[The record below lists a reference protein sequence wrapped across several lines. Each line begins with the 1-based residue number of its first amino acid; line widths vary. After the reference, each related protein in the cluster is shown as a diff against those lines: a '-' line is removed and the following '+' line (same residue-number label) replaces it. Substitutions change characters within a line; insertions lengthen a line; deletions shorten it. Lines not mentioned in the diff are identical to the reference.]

1 MFRLKELEILGSKA
15 ELAALPEGKLLIN
28 TINAHSYNTARKD
41 KLFAEA
47 LTNGDVLIPDG
58 VSIVK
63 ACKWIKAKS
72 QPKERIAG
80 WDLFSFEMGK
90 LERESE
96 ERRVKSE
103 ESSAD
108 NDNQVEGKSKIDNS
122 SSASADNSCLGKRLY
137 EPSATPNPQ
146 HSTFINSSSAS
157 ADNSTF
163 NPQHSTFRSLQR
175 TVMFMGSSQMVL
187 DLIVKRAAEVYPH
200 LKVVTYSPPYKPE
213 FSDDDNKAIIDAINA
228 TDPDLLWIGMTAPK
242 QEKWTYSHWDELNI
256 HCHVGTIGAV
266 FDFFA
271 GTVER
276 APMWWQRHGLEW
288 LYRLLKEPKRM
299 WRRYIIGNAL
309 FLWNMLKEKC

>member
-1 MFRLKELEILGSKA
+1 MFRLKNLNILGSKA

-41 KLFAEA
+41 ELFAEA

-63 ACKWIKAKS
+63 ACRWIKAKS
-72 QPKERIAG
+72 LPKERIAG
-80 WDLFSFEMGK
+80 WDLFEFEMNK
-90 LERESE
+90 LEECGMNN
-96 ERRVKSE
+96 
-103 ESSAD
+103 SSL
-108 NDNQVEGKSKIDNS
+108 DNS
-122 SSASADNSCLGKRLY
+122 QSASADHSKLKIQNSCSGKRLY
-137 EPSATPNPQ
+137 EPSAK
-146 HSTFINSSSAS
+146 
-157 ADNSTF
+157 
-163 NPQHSTFRSLQR
+163 FRERPL
-175 TVMFMGSSQMVL
+175 TVMFMGSSQKVL

-200 LKVVTYSPPYKPE
+200 LKIVTYSPPYKPE
-213 FSDDDNKAIIDAINA
+213 LSEEDNKAIVEAINA
-228 TDPDLLWIGMTAPK
+228 ADPDLLWIGMTAPK
-242 QEKWTYSHWDELNI
+242 QEKWTYSHWNELNI

-299 WRRYIIGNAL
+299 WRRYIIGNTL

>member
-1 MFRLKELEILGSKA
+1 MFRLKDLNILGSKA
-15 ELAALPEGKLLIN
+15 ELASLPDGKLLIN

-41 KLFAEA
+41 RLFAEA

-63 ACKWIKAKS
+63 ACRWIKAKS

-80 WDLFSFEMGK
+80 WDLFSFEMEN
-90 LERESE
+90 LERKQCGMLNVECGANN
-96 ERRVKSE
+96 
-103 ESSAD
+103 SSLDNSQSALAD
-108 NDNQVEGKSKIDNS
+108 NPKFKIQNS
-122 SSASADNSCLGKRLY
+122 
-137 EPSATPNPQ
+137 E
-146 HSTFINSSSAS
+146 
-157 ADNSTF
+157 
-163 NPQHSTFRSLQR
+163 FRSPQR
-175 TVMFMGSSQMVL
+175 TVMFMGSSQKVL
-187 DLIVKRAAEVYPH
+187 DLIVKRAAKVYPH

-213 FSDDDNKAIIDAINA
+213 FSEEDNKAIIDAINA
-228 TDPDLLWIGMTAPK
+228 ANPDLLWIGMTAPK

-276 APMWWQRHGLEW
+276 APIWWQRHGLEW

-309 FLWNMLKEKC
+309 FLFNVIFRERW

>member
-1 MFRLKELEILGSKA
+1 MFCLKSLDILGSKV
-15 ELAALPEGKLLIN
+15 ELASLPEGKLLIN
-28 TINAHSYNTARKD
+28 TVNAHSYNTARKD
-41 KLFAEA
+41 SLFAEA

-80 WDLFSFEMGK
+80 WDLFAFEMEK
-90 LERESE
+90 LERES
-96 ERRVKSE
+96 
-103 ESSAD
+103 
-108 NDNQVEGKSKIDNS
+108 G
-122 SSASADNSCLGKRLY
+122 
-137 EPSATPNPQ
+137 
-146 HSTFINSSSAS
+146 
-157 ADNSTF
+157 
-163 NPQHSTFRSLQR
+163 
-175 TVMFMGSSQMVL
+175 TVMFMGSSQKVL
-187 DLIVKRAAEVYPH
+187 DLIVRRAAEVYPH

-213 FSDDDNKAIIDAINA
+213 FSDEDNKAIVDAINA
-228 TDPDLLWIGMTAPK
+228 ANPDLLWIGMTAPK
-242 QEKWTYSHWDELNI
+242 QEKWTYAHWKELDI

-309 FLWNMLKEKC
+309 FLWNIALKE

>member
-1 MFRLKELEILGSKA
+1 MFRLKNLNILGSKA

-41 KLFAEA
+41 ELFAEA

-63 ACKWIKAKS
+63 ACRWIKAKS
-72 QPKERIAG
+72 LPKERIAG
-80 WDLFSFEMGK
+80 WDLFEFEMNK
-90 LERESE
+90 LEECGMKNVECGVNGE
-96 ERRVKSE
+96 ECGMLRSARRDACQSKNVE
-103 ESSAD
+103 CGANNSSL
-108 NDNQVEGKSKIDNS
+108 DNS
-122 SSASADNSCLGKRLY
+122 QSASAD
-137 EPSATPNPQ
+137 
-146 HSTFINSSSAS
+146 HSTFN
-157 ADNSTF
+157 T
-163 NPQHSTFRSLQR
+163 QHSPLRSPQR
-175 TVMFMGSSQMVL
+175 TVMFMGSSQKVL

-213 FSDDDNKAIIDAINA
+213 FSDEDNKAIIDAINA
-228 TDPDLLWIGMTAPK
+228 VNPDLLWIGMTAPK
-242 QEKWTYSHWDELNI
+242 QEKWTYSHWEELDI

-271 GTVER
+271 GTMER

>member
-1 MFRLKELEILGSKA
+1 MFCLKSLNILGSKA
-15 ELAALPEGKLLIN
+15 ELASLPEGKLLIN

-41 KLFAEA
+41 SLFAEA

-80 WDLFSFEMGK
+80 WDLFSFEMEK

-96 ERRVKSE
+96 ELRTKSE
-103 ESSAD
+103 ES
-108 NDNQVEGKSKIDNS
+108 KI
-122 SSASADNSCLGKRLY
+122 
-137 EPSATPNPQ
+137 
-146 HSTFINSSSAS
+146 
-157 ADNSTF
+157 
-163 NPQHSTFRSLQR
+163 
-175 TVMFMGSSQMVL
+175 VMFMGSSQKVL

-200 LKVVTYSPPYKPE
+200 LKVVAYSPPYKPE
-213 FSDDDNKAIIDAINA
+213 FSDEDNKAIIDAINA
-228 TDPDLLWIGMTAPK
+228 ANPDLLWIGMTAPK
-242 QEKWTYSHWDELNI
+242 LEKWTYSHWNELNI

-276 APMWWQRHGLEW
+276 APIWWQEHGLEW
-288 LYRLLKEPKRM
+288 LYRLIKEPKRM
-299 WRRYIIGNAL
+299 WRRYIIGNTL
-309 FLWNMLKEKC
+309 FLWNMVKE

>member
-1 MFRLKELEILGSKA
+1 MIINSRLMFRLKNLNILGSKA

-41 KLFAEA
+41 ELFAEA

-63 ACKWIKAKS
+63 ACRWIKAKS

-80 WDLFSFEMGK
+80 WDLFEFEMNK
-90 LERESE
+90 LEECGMKNVECGVNGE
-96 ERRVKSE
+96 ECGMNN
-103 ESSAD
+103 SSL
-108 NDNQVEGKSKIDNS
+108 DNS
-122 SSASADNSCLGKRLY
+122 QSASADNSCSGKRLY
-137 EPSATPNPQ
+137 EPSAKLKIQ
-146 HSTFINSSSAS
+146 NSK
-157 ADNSTF
+157 
-163 NPQHSTFRSLQR
+163 FRERPL
-175 TVMFMGSSQMVL
+175 TVMFMGSSQKVL

-200 LKVVTYSPPYKPE
+200 LKIVTYSPPYKPE
-213 FSDDDNKAIIDAINA
+213 FSEEDNMAIVEAINA
-228 TDPDLLWIGMTAPK
+228 ADPDLLWIGMTAPK
-242 QEKWTYSHWDELNI
+242 QEKWTYSHWNELNI

-276 APMWWQRHGLEW
+276 APIWWQRHGLEW

-299 WRRYIIGNAL
+299 WRRYIIGNTL
-309 FLWNMLKEKC
+309 FLWNMLKEKV